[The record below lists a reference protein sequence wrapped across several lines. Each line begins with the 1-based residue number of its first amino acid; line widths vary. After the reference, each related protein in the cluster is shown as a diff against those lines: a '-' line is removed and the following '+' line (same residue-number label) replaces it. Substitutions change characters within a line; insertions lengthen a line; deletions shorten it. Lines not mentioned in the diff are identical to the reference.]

1 MNDGGAAEEASGFV
15 DLHTHSTASDG
26 TLPPEQVVA
35 AAHAAGLSALA
46 LTDHDTLAGIPAA
59 ARAGETLG
67 VRVVPGVE
75 LSAHDGDRE
84 IHILALHVTRL
95 AVLESRLETFREGR
109 TLRASQIVDRLRG
122 LGVDI
127 SVDTVMQEAN
137 GAAVG
142 RPHIARAM
150 IREGAARDLRD
161 AFDRYLGAGRPAFV
175 PKQRLEVREA
185 ISIAHEAGGLAIW
198 AHPGSDGRRARLEPL
213 VALEIDGVEV
223 RHPSH
228 MLEDINRL
236 AALTE
241 FFGLVPSGGSDWHG
255 LAEGTRNIGAMRI
268 PAAWLKRQDALR
280 ASRLQQVV
288 ET

>member
-1 MNDGGAAEEASGFV
+1 VNDGGAAEEASGFV

-84 IHILALHVTRL
+84 IHILALHVSRL

-255 LAEGTRNIGAMRI
+255 LAEGPRNIGAMRI
-268 PAAWLKRQDALR
+268 PAAWLERQDALR